1 MSCSTCS
8 KKSENQEELNLKLV
22 PDNILSG
29 DFSQNFFFKLVAF
42 LVIVVA
48 IPLVILVIV
57 LQIFFSFFLPKKLPK
72 LNSKIKGFFLGI
84 FSLYT
89 NFKYKRE
96 IKKRQNQFEKT
107 KSYNEYDEN
116 QFSDVEVH
124 NNEE

>member
-107 KSYNEYDEN
+107 KSYNEYDDN

>member
-8 KKSENQEELNLKLV
+8 KKSENKEEVNLKLV
-22 PDNILSG
+22 PDNILNG

-42 LVIVVA
+42 LVILIA

-57 LQIFFSFFLPKKLPK
+57 CQIFFSFFLPKKLPK

-84 FSLYT
+84 FTLYG

-96 IKKRQNQFEKT
+96 VKKRQNQFEKT
-107 KSYNEYDEN
+107 TSYNEYDEN
-116 QFSDVEVH
+116 QFSDIEVH

>member
-72 LNSKIKGFFLGI
+72 LNSKIKSFFLGI
-84 FSLYT
+84 FSFYT